1 MITRTTEALGW
12 LCLLCAVAAS
22 LLLAVLGLMFI

>member
-1 MITRTTEALGW
+1 MIARTTEQLGW